1 MSDPTPTDAPQSA
14 ADPAAGGNP
23 QSQPETDWRAKFEAQ
38 QKVNRDLETKFNG
51 LRDSQQTQAQAIAQ
65 PEDTPDVSVLAA
77 TVATLQDQFTQTQL
91 ANTVLTVAAEN
102 GITAAADLELL
113 RSVKDESTMRTIAAR
128 IAATNGTDTP
138 PITAPGPRPDL
149 TQGATGTPAAGSPE
163 QDFASFLSR
172 QMAG

>member
-1 MSDPTPTDAPQSA
+1 M
-14 ADPAAGGNP
+14 
-23 QSQPETDWRAKFEAQ
+23 
-38 QKVNRDLETKFNG
+38 
-51 LRDSQQTQAQAIAQ
+51 
-65 PEDTPDVSVLAA
+65 
-77 TVATLQDQFTQTQL
+77 FTQTQL

-149 TQGATGTPAAGSPE
+149 TQGAAGTPATGSPE
-163 QDFASFLSR
+163 QDFANFLGR

>member
-1 MSDPTPTDAPQSA
+1 MLAALLLTTLCQASLAADSA
-14 ADPAAGGNP
+14 AIRKAVEDPAAEKIIDG
-23 QSQPETDWRAKFEAQ
+23 T
-38 QKVNRDLETKFNG
+38 
-51 LRDSQQTQAQAIAQ
+51 
-65 PEDTPDVSVLAA
+65 LASGS
-77 TVATLQDQFTQTQL
+77 T
-91 ANTVLTVAAEN
+91 LTVDAEN

>member
-1 MSDPTPTDAPQSA
+1 M
-14 ADPAAGGNP
+14 
-23 QSQPETDWRAKFEAQ
+23 
-38 QKVNRDLETKFNG
+38 
-51 LRDSQQTQAQAIAQ
+51 
-65 PEDTPDVSVLAA
+65 SVLAA

-149 TQGATGTPAAGSPE
+149 TQGAAGTPATGSPE